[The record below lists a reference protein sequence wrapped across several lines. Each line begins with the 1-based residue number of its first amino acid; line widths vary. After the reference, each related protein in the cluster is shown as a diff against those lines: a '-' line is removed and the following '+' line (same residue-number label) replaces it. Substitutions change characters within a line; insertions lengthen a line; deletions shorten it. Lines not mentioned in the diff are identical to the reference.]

1 MVTMRF
7 LALDIG
13 SSFIKGAV
21 LDAEKLTIEHV
32 TRLPS
37 PEPIAGLPAGYFE
50 IDPRL
55 VMSAVHE
62 VLEKVLAQ
70 APDAAGVQ
78 FSSQMGGVILADS
91 AGTALTNYISW
102 RDQRTT
108 QQSACDGTYL
118 EVIRRRLGEEGICN
132 LGQELRAGSPLAI
145 LDWLQNQGFL
155 LPKSV
160 PLSLGDFVLQQLC
173 EHEVSIVDRTLALGL
188 LDLSRNDWNYDTL
201 SSFGLDALDWPDLG
215 RAWEPTGIWR
225 RSGREIPCYPPIGD
239 HQAAL
244 AGALLQSGELSLN
257 ISTGSQISL
266 LTDEF
271 IPGDYQTRPYLD
283 ARFLNTITHLPA
295 GRSLDVIVTLVNKS
309 WPEIVKAAEAA
320 PDTDLAVDLAFFE
333 GPLGSRGNISNI
345 STDNLSVGTLFRAA
359 FRNMAENY
367 ATCAA
372 RLSPGG
378 RESLASNESPN
389 GWTKLAKDSRPLF
402 AGTWDRIVFSGGLAQ
417 KLPLLRQFILEQLP
431 GESRLCSSAED
442 TLLGLLVISQVIS
455 GRAKDLQEASRL
467 VSAAQGG

>member
-1 MVTMRF
+1 MHF

-32 TRLPS
+32 TRVPF

-55 VMSAVHE
+55 VMEAVRE
-62 VLEKVLAQ
+62 VLEALLSK
-70 APDAAGVQ
+70 AAGARGVL
-78 FSSQMGGVILADS
+78 FSSQMGGVILANRGGHS
-91 AGTALTNYISW
+91 LSNYISW

-108 QQSACDGTYL
+108 EQHHSESSYL
-118 EVIRRRLGEEGICN
+118 GHARSLLGGCMET
-132 LGQELRAGSPLAI
+132 LGNEFRAGSSLAI
-145 LDWLQNQGFL
+145 VYWLREQKM
-155 LPKSV
+155 LPDTAI
-160 PLSLGDFVLQQLC
+160 PMPLGDYVLQQIC
-173 EHEVSIVDRTLALGL
+173 QSGPTPADPTLALGL
-188 LDLSRNDWNYDTL
+188 VDLRVIDCHFFAFHALKL
-201 SSFGLDALDWPDLG
+201 SYRRRDWPELG
-215 RAWEPTGIWR
+215 AVWQKAATWKVNGH
-225 RSGREIPCYPPIGD
+225 EIPCYPPVGD

-244 AGALLQSGELSLN
+244 AGALLQCGELSLN

-266 LTDEF
+266 LTDQF
-271 IPGDYQTRPYLD
+271 APGNYQTRPYLD
-283 ARFLNTITHLPA
+283 GRFLNTITHLPA
-295 GRSLDVIVTLVNKS
+295 GRSLDLLVNLVDKP

-320 PDTDLAVDLAFFE
+320 PDTDLSANLTFFE
-333 GPLGSRGNISNI
+333 GPLGSRGSVSNI
-345 STDNLSVGTLFRAA
+345 TTENLSVGTLFRAA

-372 RLSPGG
+372 RVSP
-378 RESLASNESPN
+378 EKN
-389 GWTKLAKDSRPLF
+389 
-402 AGTWDRIVFSGGLAQ
+402 WDRIVFSGGLAQ
-417 KLPLLRQFILEQLP
+417 KLPLLRQFILEKLP

-467 VSAAQGG
+467 VSAAQAG